1 MDRRRPADIQIGE
14 VHGPQRGLAPRDF
27 GKPGGDRL
35 GARRLVGSRLDRIEL
50 DESVAA
56 RDMRPVPDI
65 ELEDLAGF
73 ERLDHLDAPLGLD
86 LPLRHRVDVD
96 EAEIRPGERDD
107 GESAER
113 QKESP
118 ACRGRWRLE
127 DFERRRQEFAIAVS
141 PRHQARA

>member
-1 MDRRRPADIQIGE
+1 LDRGRRADIQIGE
-14 VHGPQRGLAPRDF
+14 VHRPQRGLAPRDF
-27 GKPGGDRL
+27 RKPGGDRL

-86 LPLRHRVDVD
+86 LPLRHRMNVDK
-96 EAEIRPGERDD
+96 AEIRPGERDD
-107 GESAER
+107 GEGAER
-113 QKESP
+113 QEEGP
-118 ACRGRWRLE
+118 ACRRRRRLE
-127 DFERRRQEFAIAVS
+127 DFERRRQELAIAV
-141 PRHQARA
+141 RA